1 MVCPQLANILLRF
14 TSTGTCLKAVRGDHH
29 MCTAPTLSTSL
40 PSCGNVFGT
49 PLSKMSGLLGT
60 VKADNAGRATFYYTS
75 DQFSIPDLIGRS
87 MLVHSGCGPYTTA
100 R

>member
-1 MVCPQLANILLRF
+1 
-14 TSTGTCLKAVRGDHH
+14 